1 MCIRDRTYD
10 GHLNAPT
17 EGSSLFTVGAI
28 QQTGST
34 AIWQHSS
41 AFDANSSLLYL
52 PRVNLLNV
60 SPPDTNEYDVY
71 FRLNSEDG
79 VDGLEFIE
87 FEIAN

>member
-1 MCIRDRTYD
+1 MGANETYD
-10 GHLNAPT
+10 GDLNAPP
-17 EGSSLFTVGAI
+17 EGGSLFTVGAI

-71 FRLNSEDG
+71 FRLNNKDG
-79 VDGLEFIE
+79 VAGLEFIE